1 MPGLST
7 EQLLVLLQQT
17 RFCYQ
22 IFCFCVN
29 PSEHAIPE
37 SASDYWIQVVTE
49 KIAFAAL
56 FPDNFKNN
64 LSSSWLLEV

>member
-7 EQLLVLLQQT
+7 EQPLVLQQIHI
-17 RFCYQ
+17 CYRLS
-22 IFCFCVN
+22 CFCVN

-37 SASDYWIQVVTE
+37 SASDNYFQVVTE

-56 FPDNFKNN
+56 FLDNSENN
-64 LSSSWLLEV
+64 LSSS